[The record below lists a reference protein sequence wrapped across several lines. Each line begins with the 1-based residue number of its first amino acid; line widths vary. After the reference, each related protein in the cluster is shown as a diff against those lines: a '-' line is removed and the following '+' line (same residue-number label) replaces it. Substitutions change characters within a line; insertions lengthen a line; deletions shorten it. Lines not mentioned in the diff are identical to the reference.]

1 MLHVKS
7 PQDFGAASVFV
18 LIGLAG
24 LYFGWELDS
33 GTSSRMGPGYFP
45 FLLSC
50 LILALGAIIG
60 ARALVVVG
68 PPVER
73 FHLRPLVFLVAAILI
88 FGLIVNLIG
97 LALTAAVLTVIAA
110 YARRQVS
117 LTETLAL
124 AVVLGVFV
132 VVVFVYGLSQPFPA
146 WWGQ

>member
-1 MLHVKS
+1 MLRVKS
-7 PQDFGAASVFV
+7 PQDFGAAGVFI

-24 LYFGWELDS
+24 LYFGRELDTGS
-33 GTSSRMGPGYFP
+33 ASRMGPGYFP

-60 ARALVVVG
+60 ARALVIDG
-68 PPVER
+68 PPVQR
-73 FHLRPLVFLVAAILI
+73 FHVRPLVLLVAAILL
-88 FGLIVNLIG
+88 FGLIVNWVG
-97 LALTAAVLTVIAA
+97 LALTTAAITFIAA

-117 LTETLAL
+117 LLETLVL
-124 AVVLGVFV
+124 AGVLGVFV